1 MSTFFLIE
9 VISKDGHLTII
20 ARDAQQQVIDIFS
33 SFEELTETLQKVSKS
48 SDK

>member
-9 VISKDGHLTII
+9 VIRKDGHLTII
-20 ARDAQQQVIDIFS
+20 ARDAQQQVIDIFN
-33 SFEELTETLQKVSKS
+33 SFEELTETLKKVEQP

>member
-9 VISKDGHLTII
+9 VIRKDGHLTII
-20 ARDAQQQVIDIFS
+20 ARDANQQVIDIFN
-33 SFEELTETLQKVSKS
+33 SFEELLETLQKVPTS